1 MTIVKHKAGFSLVE
15 LAISIAV
22 IGVIISIIISAK
34 SLMDSA
40 KLKTIMADF
49 VYYQTAF
56 NNFNTTY
63 KAYPG
68 DMANATDYWTTTCA
82 TVISCNG
89 DGNGTIDYAYGST
102 SGSELERAWKHLEL
116 AKLIRN
122 GFAITTQ
129 DRAGLELGISA
140 PQSTFKQTGYS
151 LIGGTNI
158 GGVVGNFITSPF
170 PTNINAIYVG
180 ATSTS
185 ITQPLDAGALTPDNA
200 YYLDSKFDDGKID
213 SGNATGNNT
222 GKIRTVGGY
231 NSISNNCI
239 NASGYY
245 NVSENSEQSCL
256 VGFQL
261 NE

>member
-1 MTIVKHKAGFSLVE
+1 MAIITRKTGFSLIE

-22 IGVIISIIISAK
+22 IGVIISIILSAK
-34 SLMDSA
+34 SLMDSS
-40 KLKTIMADF
+40 KLKNIMADF

-89 DGNGTIDYAYGST
+89 DGSGTIDYVYGST
-102 SGSELERAWKHLEL
+102 NSSELERAWKHLEL

-122 GFAITTQ
+122 GFSVTTQ
-129 DRAGLELGISA
+129 NRAGLELEVSA
-140 PQSTFKQTGYS
+140 PKSVFKQTGYS

-158 GGVVGNFITSPF
+158 GGVTGSFITSLF
-170 PTNINAIYVG
+170 PTNINVIYMGAISVG
-180 ATSTS
+180 
-185 ITQPLDAGALTPDNA
+185 ITQPLDAGALTADNA
-200 YYLDSKFDDGKID
+200 YYLDSKFDDGKMN

-222 GKIRTVGGY
+222 GKIRTIAGY
-231 NSISNNCI
+231 NSTSNNCI
-239 NASGYY
+239 DASGYY
-245 NVSENSEQSCL
+245 NVSENSVQSCV

-261 NE
+261 HE